1 MEPDADRVGRRTPAS
16 LTSTMRR
23 ALMAGRWDSRR
34 WLRWIALAFYVGINL
49 ATVFAW
55 DLIGSHRADWNTW
68 TAVRSGIASGTL
80 YELPTE
86 IPYAW
91 SPALAPVIAV
101 VGLIGPLPW
110 AIVHLAALALLRDW
124 RLIALVLVSLGFW
137 TNVAG
142 GNTFT
147 FVFVAGVLA
156 LRGSRRWA
164 LVYLALLFLM
174 PRPVQLPLALV
185 LLWRQPEV
193 RVPAAGLFVLH
204 AIAVLLTGY
213 AGEWIATLASLDVP
227 SWSMGPSYWLGL
239 WWLAIGIPLGL
250 VLLWRGH
257 PGWAGLAWSS
267 YWVPAYFLMP
277 LVEDHKRLA
286 APAALVFF
294 GSMMATLAWA
304 GHA

>member
-1 MEPDADRVGRRTPAS
+1 MTHPIRLPAS
-16 LTSTMRR
+16 SGIHLSWRWVGLALYIGVNVGLLLAWDVVASHQADWILWR
-23 ALMAGRWDSRR
+23 ALPER
-34 WLRWIALAFYVGINL
+34 L
-49 ATVFAW
+49 
-55 DLIGSHRADWNTW
+55 
-68 TAVRSGIASGTL
+68 ASGML
-80 YELPTE
+80 YHSETGLPFL
-86 IPYAW
+86 W
-91 SPALAPVIAV
+91 SPVLAPVIAG
-101 VGLIGPLPW
+101 VGIIGPLPW
-110 AIVHLAALALLRDW
+110 AIVHLGALALLRDW

-156 LRGSRRWA
+156 LRGSQRWA

-185 LLWRQPEV
+185 LLWRLPEI
-193 RVPAAGLFVLH
+193 RLPAAGLFVLH

-213 AGEWIATLASLDVP
+213 APDWIATLASLDVP

-277 LVEDHKRLA
+277 LVEDHRRLA

-294 GSMMATLAWA
+294 GSVMATLAWV
-304 GHA
+304 GHV

>member
-1 MEPDADRVGRRTPAS
+1 V
-16 LTSTMRR
+16 
-23 ALMAGRWDSRR
+23 
-34 WLRWIALAFYVGINL
+34 
-49 ATVFAW
+49 
-55 DLIGSHRADWNTW
+55 
-68 TAVRSGIASGTL
+68 
-80 YELPTE
+80 
-86 IPYAW
+86 
-91 SPALAPVIAV
+91 LAPVIAL
-101 VGLIGPLPW
+101 VGVIGPLPW
-110 AIVHLAALALLRDW
+110 AIVHLGALALLRDW
-124 RLIALVLVSLGFW
+124 RLILLVLVSLGFW

-164 LVYLALLFLM
+164 LVYVALLFLM

-185 LLWRQPEV
+185 LLWRQPEI
-193 RVPAAGLFVLH
+193 RLPAAGLFVLH

-213 AGEWIATLASLDVP
+213 AADWIATLAALDVP

-277 LVEDHKRLA
+277 LIEDHRRLA
-286 APAALVFF
+286 APA
-294 GSMMATLAWA
+294 TLAEPA
-304 GHA
+304 SVAMQPSRSE